1 MTLKASDTISQIAT
15 SGKEHGVNKAVTQYM
30 YIATPMVSIYVADEF
45 SAVVIVRHNKRFQPL
60 FSQRLACLM
69 C

>member
-30 YIATPMVSIYVADEF
+30 YIATPMVSIHLADEF
-45 SAVVIVRHNKRFQPL
+45 SAVVIVRHTRDSNPY
-60 FSQRLACLM
+60 SVNV
-69 C
+69 